1 VVVIVGIDSPLT
13 LIENVLRR
21 TLSPE
26 TQTTQTTESTFPA
39 GNRLPTW
46 IPVTPADSQPSLG
59 QPTGPF
65 NSVVGHDRSA
75 D

>member
-1 VVVIVGIDSPLT
+1 MVVIVGIDSPLT

-26 TQTTQTTESTFPA
+26 AQATQTTESTFPA
-39 GNRLPTW
+39 GHRLPTW
-46 IPVTPADSQPSLG
+46 IPVNPPDSQPSLG
-59 QPTGPF
+59 QRKGRF